1 MPKRRVKSMDDI
13 RDVNGLVNEQLKNV
27 ANQRSDEKISTGTK
41 DDTDKKWY
49 ELIQLAED
57 GELDQSVK
65 YIMKASVK
73 IVNKT
78 YSEYEEIRM
87 QKAIEFLTDLVI
99 SKFSSLLG
107 GFDTIQDPKQMEG

>member
-1 MPKRRVKSMDDI
+1 
-13 RDVNGLVNEQLKNV
+13 
-27 ANQRSDEKISTGTK
+27 
-41 DDTDKKWY
+41 
-49 ELIQLAED
+49 
-57 GELDQSVK
+57 
-65 YIMKASVK
+65 MKASVK